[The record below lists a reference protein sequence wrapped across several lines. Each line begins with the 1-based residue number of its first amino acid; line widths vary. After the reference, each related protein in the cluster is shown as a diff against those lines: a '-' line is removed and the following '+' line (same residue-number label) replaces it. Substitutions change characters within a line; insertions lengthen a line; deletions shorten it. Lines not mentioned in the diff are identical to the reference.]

1 VASTISAIPAF
12 GAREVD
18 VLTFSAARR
27 MFVRFCVVFTIAVLI
42 VQFSPLDRWYARWLA
57 GTWNDPDGDILVVLS
72 AEELPD
78 DIIGVVSYW
87 RAVYAI
93 RAWRD
98 GHFRAVVVSG
108 GKTKGGHLSL
118 AAVIGQFLVAYGIP
132 KDKVFLEE
140 RSTSTRENAL
150 FTKEMIASWPGKKVL
165 LTSDAHMFRARRA
178 FEAVGLTVA
187 PRPFP
192 DILKHQ
198 DFPSYHIPD
207 ACTLALETVKIA
219 WYWQRGWIH
228 LP

>member
-1 VASTISAIPAF
+1 
-12 GAREVD
+12 
-18 VLTFSAARR
+18 
-27 MFVRFCVVFTIAVLI
+27 VFTIAVLI
-42 VQFSPLDRWYARWLA
+42 LQFTPLERWYARWLA
-57 GTWNDPDGDILVVLS
+57 GPWGDPDGDVLIVLS

-93 RAWRD
+93 RTWRE

-108 GKTKGGHLSL
+108 GYTKGSRHSL
-118 AAVIGQFLVAYGIP
+118 AAVIGRFLEAYGIP
-132 KDKVFLEE
+132 KDSIFLEE

-165 LTSDAHMFRARRA
+165 LTSDAHMFRARRT
-178 FEAVGLTVA
+178 FEAAGLPVA
-187 PRPFP
+187 PHPFP
-192 DILKHQ
+192 DILKHE
-198 DFPSYHIPD
+198 DFPVYRIPD
-207 ACTLALETVKIA
+207 AWTLIVETVKIA